1 MTEDV
6 NDASRIQHGVDQ
18 STSNMDLTRSQ
29 FLRVVVD
36 AASSDVAREEGE
48 TEDEHEAVT
57 PCETADL
64 ALSKGKRREKPA
76 DTQVVIVEASEE
88 EGA

>member
-1 MTEDV
+1 
-6 NDASRIQHGVDQ
+6 
-18 STSNMDLTRSQ
+18 MDPTRSQ

-36 AASSDVAREEGE
+36 AASSDLAREEGE

>member
-1 MTEDV
+1 
-6 NDASRIQHGVDQ
+6 
-18 STSNMDLTRSQ
+18 MDPTRSQ

-36 AASSDVAREEGE
+36 VASSDVAREEGE

-64 ALSKGKRREKPA
+64 ALSKGKRKEEKLV